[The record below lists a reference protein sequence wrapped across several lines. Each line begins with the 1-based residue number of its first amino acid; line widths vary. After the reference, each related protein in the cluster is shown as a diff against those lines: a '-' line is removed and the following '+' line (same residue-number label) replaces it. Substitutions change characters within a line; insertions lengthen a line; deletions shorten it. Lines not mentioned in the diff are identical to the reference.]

1 MWIKHLSTIDAVAV
15 LVVLAALAGVVLW
28 LIPGKPILQ
37 DQVWSE
43 AEIASHDRRLA
54 KYFTTGAICLVLGA
68 LHMVAKNLPGVD
80 RWLFTGGYGGH
91 MARDLANTHILIVG
105 GGTLL
110 LTGTTWYL
118 LPRICRRPLH
128 SETLATVSFWCTTV
142 GVVGFYV
149 VLVAV
154 GLVEAHL
161 VHDGRSYLAARA
173 DLGKWH
179 GVPLG
184 ITAGIMGFGYWTY
197 VANVLMTA
205 YASKGVRTPR
215 PHAHLLKYL
224 VTGALG
230 LLAGTIQGVI
240 QVQPANFL
248 WLHKAG
254 AAGDLIDPV
263 SHAHIN
269 LVTGVTMALAGLL
282 FAHLPGVPR
291 RAANRAYAVLLV
303 GSLAFYAT
311 TLGLGLVEGSRVVD
325 RGWTPDRAAESLGL
339 LHSVPLV
346 ISAATM
352 FTGFWMVLALAVSA
366 ARRLPASD
374 PLRTFVLVGSGCLAL
389 GTLQGPVQ
397 ALPPV
402 DDWLEG
408 GGPFGDAIVNVHA
421 QLNMVG
427 GLILIMT
434 GLGVSLL
441 PLTGAR
447 EAMPAAAQR
456 WLVRLVAGGMLGY
469 YVVEIA
475 TNVRGVQLVHD
486 GVPASS
492 AFDRVQPL
500 SEIVLCAVSAIVLA
514 GLSIFARFAWRTTS
528 EYRAAGRR
536 EVARTPARYAGPIP
550 NRVRRRPLIGLVGIE
565 AGGCLLGI
573 PGPGWLEAGR
583 PFAGLVLMCV
593 GSSLSWAV
601 LPLAF
606 SPFGAGPLHDVGWP
620 ALLAWLPILA
630 TISCSGLV
638 WRVRRDRAEHPGR
651 RPRRERYP
659 HRGLIAGGAG
669 TLLFLLVCLPLIPW
683 LANLNGDVR
692 YSYSS
697 PFAAE
702 SIGGAYAQTSRG
714 AVQLYPWGDV
724 QDSFP
729 TDAPVLGR
737 GQVRSVTVIQEGLD
751 SASAYQLFDLTT
763 GRRVAMGS
771 QVNLARQTLRLT
783 PRAPLPSGRYLLSTP
798 KQGMFGDRDYQYF
811 SVAAP
816 GETLTPIAPNRTSV
830 GGQRSLAAGLI
841 AAFAFAVAA
850 VFAMR
855 ILGAFLRRRRPEL
868 AFWGAGFVLF
878 AVACGAEAAATLG
891 HWSPALFRVYYLCGG
906 VLLVGFLG
914 VGSLYRSA
922 PAWLANAAA
931 GALIGA
937 SVAAAAAVA
946 GAPVDA
952 GLLASSSA
960 HGPPSDSAISGGAA
974 VPYAVAINSLGTLA
988 LVGLAALSA
997 WRAWRGQQPARRVA
1011 GNVLLVGGALIVAGA
1026 SGVTRVGVYE
1036 LLYVGQALGVTV
1048 MFAGYQMLTG
1058 SRRPAPARPPSDRA
1072 LSSAP
1077 A

>member
-1 MWIKHLSTIDAVAV
+1 MWIKHFSTIDAVAV
-15 LVVLAALAGVVLW
+15 LVALATLAGVALW
-28 LIPGKPILQ
+28 LIPGKPIPRT
-37 DQVWSE
+37 QVWSDP
-43 AEIASHDRRLA
+43 EICAHDRRLA
-54 KYFTTGAICLVLGA
+54 KYFTTGAICLVLGG
-68 LHMVAKNLPGVD
+68 LHMVVKNLPGVD
-80 RWLFTGGYGGH
+80 RWLFTGAYGGH

-110 LTGTTWYL
+110 LTGTTWYT

-161 VHDGRSYLAARA
+161 VHGGRSYLAARA

-184 ITAGIMGFGYWTY
+184 MTAGVMGIGYWTY

-205 YASKGVRTPR
+205 YASKGVRTAR
-215 PHAHLLKYL
+215 PQAHLLKYL

-230 LLAGTIQGVI
+230 LLVGTIQGVI

-282 FAHLPGVPR
+282 FAHLPGVTR
-291 RAANRAYAVLLV
+291 RSANRAYAVLLV

-325 RGWTPDRAAESLGL
+325 RGWTPEQAAESLGL

-346 ISAATM
+346 VSAATM
-352 FTGFWMVLALAVSA
+352 FTGFWMVLAVVVSA

-374 PLRTFVLVGSGCLAL
+374 PLRSFALLGSGCLAL

-402 DDWLEG
+402 EDWLEG
-408 GGPFGDAIVNVHA
+408 GGVFGDAIVNVHA

-434 GLGVSLL
+434 GLAVALL
-441 PLTGAR
+441 PRTGAR

-456 WLVRLVAGGMLGY
+456 RLLGLVAGGMLAY
-469 YVVEIA
+469 YGAEIA
-475 TNVRGVQLVHD
+475 TNLRGAQLVHS
-486 GVPASS
+486 GVPS
-492 AFDRVQPL
+492 AAAFARLQPL
-500 SEIVLCAVSAIVLA
+500 SDVILCAASAVVLV
-514 GLSIFARFAWRTTS
+514 GMLIFARFAWRTTG
-528 EYRAAGRR
+528 EYRAVGRR
-536 EVARTPARYAGPIP
+536 EVAATPDRFAGRIP
-550 NRVRRRPLIGLVGIE
+550 DRVRRKPLIGLVGIE

-573 PGPGWLEAGR
+573 PGAGWLEAGR
-583 PFAGLVLMCV
+583 PFAGLTLICV

-606 SPFGAGPLHDVGWP
+606 SPFGAGPLHNIGWP
-620 ALLAWLPILA
+620 ALLAWLPIMA
-630 TISCSGLV
+630 AVSCTALV
-638 WRVRRDRAEHPGR
+638 WSVRRDRAGHPGR

-683 LANLNGDVR
+683 LADLNGDVR

-697 PFAAE
+697 PFAAA
-702 SIGGAYAQTSRG
+702 SIGGAYAQTTRG

-724 QDSFP
+724 QNEFP
-729 TDAPVLGR
+729 ADAPVLGR
-737 GQVRSVTVIQEGLD
+737 GQVRSLTVIQDGLD
-751 SASAYQLFDLTT
+751 SAPAYQLFDLST
-763 GRRVAMGS
+763 GRRVPLAGR
-771 QVNLARQTLRLT
+771 VDLARQTLRLT
-783 PRAPLPSGRYLLSTP
+783 PRDPLPSGRYLLSTP

-811 SVAAP
+811 AVAAP
-816 GETLTPIAPNRTSV
+816 GETLTPIAPNRTGV
-830 GGQRSLAAGLI
+830 GDQRSLAAGLI

-850 VFAMR
+850 VFAAR
-855 ILGAFLRRRRPEL
+855 IVAAFVRRRRPEL

-878 AVACGAEAAATLG
+878 AVACAAETAATLA
-891 HWSPALFRVYYLCGG
+891 HWSPGLFRAYYLCGG

-914 VGSLYRSA
+914 VGSLYRAA

-937 SVAAAAAVA
+937 AIAATASVVRS
-946 GAPVDA
+946 PIDS
-952 GLLASSSA
+952 GLLASSST
-960 HGPPSDSAISGGAA
+960 HGPPSDSAIGSGA
-974 VPYAVAINSLGTLA
+974 VPYAIAINSLGTLA

-997 WRAWRGQQPARRVA
+997 WRAWRGQQPASRVA
-1011 GNVLLVGGALIVAGA
+1011 GNVLLVAGALLVALA
-1026 SGVTRVGVYE
+1026 SGATRIGVYE
-1036 LLYVGQALGVTV
+1036 LLYLGQAAGVTI
-1048 MFAGYQMLTG
+1048 MFAGYQLLTG
-1058 SRRPAPARPPSDRA
+1058 ARRQTPVRPRSDGA

>member
-1 MWIKHLSTIDAVAV
+1 MWIKNFSTIDAVAV
-15 LVVLAALAGVVLW
+15 LVALATLSGIALW
-28 LIPGKPILQ
+28 LIPGKPIPRTQ
-37 DQVWSE
+37 AWSD
-43 AEIASHDRRLA
+43 AEISAHDRRLA
-54 KYFTTGAICLVLGA
+54 KYFTTGAFCLVLGA
-68 LHMVAKNLPGVD
+68 IHMVVKNLPAVD

-110 LTGTTWYL
+110 LTGATWYT

-128 SETLATVSFWCTTV
+128 SETLATVSFWCTTI
-142 GVVGFYV
+142 GVLGFYV
-149 VLVAV
+149 ALIGIGV
-154 GLVEAHL
+154 VEGHL
-161 VHDGRSYLAARA
+161 VHEGRSYLAARA
-173 DLGKWH
+173 ALGKWH

-184 ITAGIMGFGYWTY
+184 MTAGVMGIGYWTF

-205 YASKGVRTPR
+205 YASKGVREER
-215 PHAHLLKYL
+215 PQAHLLKYV

-291 RAANRAYAVLLV
+291 RWANRAYAVLLV

-346 ISAATM
+346 LSAATM
-352 FTGFWMVLALAVSA
+352 FAGFWMVLGLVVSA
-366 ARRLPASD
+366 ARRLPAGD
-374 PLRTFVLVGSGCLAL
+374 PLRPFALLGAGCLAL

-402 DDWLEG
+402 EDWLEA

-427 GLILIMT
+427 GLILVMS
-434 GLGVSLL
+434 GLAVALL
-441 PLTGAR
+441 PRTGAR
-447 EAMPAAAQR
+447 EPMPGRSQR
-456 WLVRLVAGGMLGY
+456 WMLGLVAGGMLGY
-469 YVVEIA
+469 YATEIA
-475 TNVRGVQLVHD
+475 ANVRGAQLVHE
-486 GVPASS
+486 GTPAAA
-492 AFDRVQPL
+492 AFEHIQPL
-500 SEIVLCAVSAIVLA
+500 PELILCAASAVVLA
-514 GLSIFARFAWRTTS
+514 GMLLFARFAWRTTG

-536 EVARTPARYAGPIP
+536 EVAGTPARYAGHIP
-550 NRVRRRPLIGLVGIE
+550 ARVRRRPLIGLVGIE
-565 AGGCLLGI
+565 AGGALLGI

-583 PFAGLVLMCV
+583 PVAGLTLMCV

-606 SPFGAGPLHDVGWP
+606 SPFAGGPFHAVGWP
-620 ALLAWLPILA
+620 ALLVWLPLTA
-630 TISCSGLV
+630 AVSCTALV
-638 WRVRRDRAEHPGR
+638 WRVRRDRAQHPGR

-669 TLLFLLVCLPLIPW
+669 TLLFVLVCLPLIPW
-683 LANLNGDVR
+683 LADLNGDVR

-697 PFAAE
+697 PFAAA

-714 AVQLYPWGDV
+714 AVQLYPWGDL

-729 TDAPVLGR
+729 ADAPVLAR
-737 GQVRSVTVIQEGLD
+737 GQVQTLTVIQEGLD
-751 SASAYQLFDLTT
+751 SASAYQLFDVST
-763 GRRVAMGS
+763 GRRVPLSAS
-771 QVNLARQTLRLT
+771 VDLARQTLRLT

-811 SVAAP
+811 AVAAH
-816 GETLTPIAPNRTSV
+816 GQALTPIAPNRTDV
-830 GGQRSLAAGLI
+830 GDQRSLSAGLV
-841 AAFAFAVAA
+841 AAFALAVSALFAAK
-850 VFAMR
+850 

-878 AVACGAEAAATLG
+878 AVACAAETVATLTE
-891 HWSPALFRVYYLCGG
+891 WSPGLFRVYYLCGG

-931 GALIGA
+931 GALVG
-937 SVAAAAAVA
+937 AAVA
-946 GAPVDA
+946 ATAAVAQAPIDS
-952 GLLASSSA
+952 GLLARSSA
-960 HGPPSDSAISGGAA
+960 HGPPSDSAIGAAA
-974 VPYAVAINSLGTLA
+974 VPYAVAINSIGTLA
-988 LVGLAALSA
+988 LVGLALLSG
-997 WRAWRGQQPARRVA
+997 WRAWRGRQPARRVA
-1011 GNVLLVGGALIVAGA
+1011 GNGLLVVGALVVAAA
-1026 SGVTRVGVYE
+1026 SGATRLGVYE
-1036 LLYVGQALGVTV
+1036 LLFAGQAAGAIA
-1048 MFAGYQMLTG
+1048 MFAGYHIL
-1058 SRRPAPARPPSDRA
+1058 SARPRPAPARPPTDRA